1 MSSVRAS
8 IEVST
13 QLQRADVFAL
23 NSLTAMLN
31 NSVGTSSN
39 IQQAISF
46 APFYL
51 LQTGPNVLI
60 SSITYKIS
68 KIRLVL
74 FGKWSEGQRFF
85 QCMSLLKSVKFDKL
99 IFVYLS
105 VRFERFVLSL
115 KQRILWMFKYIT
127 NFLYKTSVILL
138 IWNDTFY
145 SSAENLIWLLI

>member
-1 MSSVRAS
+1 
-8 IEVST
+8 
-13 QLQRADVFAL
+13 
-23 NSLTAMLN
+23 MLN
-31 NSVGTSSN
+31 NSVGTSSH
-39 IQQAISF
+39 IQRAISF

-60 SSITYKIS
+60 SSITYQNS
-68 KIRLVL
+68 KIGHAL
-74 FGKWSEGQRFF
+74 FEKWSEGQRFF

-127 NFLYKTSVILL
+127 IFLYKTSVILL
-138 IWNDTFY
+138 ILTVHNNAENCLFFRNDTFY
-145 SSAENLIWLLI
+145 SSAENLICLLI